1 MIPVKSRIYKKNN
14 NKDEDTS
21 LENMCKSN
29 EHVPYVHF

>member
-14 NKDEDTS
+14 KDEDTS
-21 LENMCKSN
+21 LENMRKSN